1 MLQYYKSYW
10 KIVGDQIGE
19 LSDEL
24 KTLYL
29 KMVAFNEKKRPNIDE
44 ILSDPW
50 MKEINDLNEIEYK
63 ILEKEVIQ
71 EFETLKTKI

>member
-29 KMVAFNEKKRPNIDE
+29 KMVAFNEKKRPNID
-44 ILSDPW
+44 
-50 MKEINDLNEIEYK
+50 
-63 ILEKEVIQ
+63 
-71 EFETLKTKI
+71 